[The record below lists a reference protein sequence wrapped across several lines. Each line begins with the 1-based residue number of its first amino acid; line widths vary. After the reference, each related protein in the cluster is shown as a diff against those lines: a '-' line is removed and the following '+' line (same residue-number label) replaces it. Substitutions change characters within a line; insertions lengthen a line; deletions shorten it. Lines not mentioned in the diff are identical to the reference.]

1 LPPTD
6 TKATGQFGIVTR
18 FFQKAAAEPTTLAIS
33 LYYINETSISQSQ
46 SNVVDFFDQNQ
57 DPFALIYYA
66 TAFLPADPLIANPDP
81 TTFALR
87 TILVTLWIG
96 NPLDPSQLSNNAT
109 LTFAESYNYNLD
121 YLDLYE
127 LLDAF
132 FPYGFRR
139 QDLTLP
145 PTPNS
150 HH

>member
-1 LPPTD
+1 MTS
-6 TKATGQFGIVTR
+6 TGQFGIVTR

-33 LYYINETSISQSQ
+33 LYYINETSVPQSQ

-66 TAFLPADPLIANPDP
+66 TAFLPADPLAPNPDP

-87 TILVTLWIG
+87 TVLVTLWIG
-96 NPLDPSQLSNNAT
+96 NPLNPSQPSNNAT
-109 LTFAESYNYNLD
+109 FANVLKGLSFDESYNYNLD

-139 QDLTLP
+139 
-145 PTPNS
+145 
-150 HH
+150 